1 MASRLARPLL
11 VTGIAVAPA
20 RQALKGSGSSG
31 GRAPAPAALR
41 QRTWTPSKPGDQE
54 DSQQRTEHCTN
65 VVPGRECCGGATAP
79 ALARTTIS
87 APLLMTPDASQYRD
101 HARRAV
107 RGVVG
112 GLLRWTISGCA
123 AKRRT
128 TTAALSHRGMGS
140 STGRLEGR
148 SSQAA
153 PEAARLCPMSRAS
166 VAAALTRVSLRPAAV
181 QQAAGYWSCLDC
193 SASLDSG
200 SLSGKPATVSVSCSP
215 GFEALSAASSG
226 WSCVDSLTA
235 ISLVAVAGGLP
246 RRRGSHASAS
256 AQNQQRRRAVRPLS
270 QWTTNRDSA
279 ARSRPAPEWIG
290 GAPGAHRPLGA

>member
-1 MASRLARPLL
+1 MASRLARPVL

-112 GLLRWTISGCA
+112 GLLRWT
-123 AKRRT
+123 
-128 TTAALSHRGMGS
+128 TAAAR
-140 STGRLEGR
+140 R
-148 SSQAA
+148 SAEPPQPRYRIEAWGAA
-153 PEAARLCPMSRAS
+153 PVASRA
-166 VAAALTRVSLRPAAV
+166 APPRRHR
-181 QQAAGYWSCLDC
+181 
-193 SASLDSG
+193 
-200 SLSGKPATVSVSCSP
+200 KPRDFVRCR
-215 GFEALSAASSG
+215 
-226 WSCVDSLTA
+226 
-235 ISLVAVAGGLP
+235 GLP
-246 RRRGSHASAS
+246 L
-256 AQNQQRRRAVRPLS
+256 PL
-270 QWTTNRDSA
+270 R
-279 ARSRPAPEWIG
+279 
-290 GAPGAHRPLGA
+290 

>member
-79 ALARTTIS
+79 ALARDDFC
-87 APLLMTPDASQYRD
+87 AVANDPDASQYRY

-112 GLLRWTISGCA
+112 GLL
-123 AKRRT
+123 
-128 TTAALSHRGMGS
+128 
-140 STGRLEGR
+140 
-148 SSQAA
+148 
-153 PEAARLCPMSRAS
+153 
-166 VAAALTRVSLRPAAV
+166 
-181 QQAAGYWSCLDC
+181 
-193 SASLDSG
+193 
-200 SLSGKPATVSVSCSP
+200 
-215 GFEALSAASSG
+215 
-226 WSCVDSLTA
+226 
-235 ISLVAVAGGLP
+235 
-246 RRRGSHASAS
+246 
-256 AQNQQRRRAVRPLS
+256 
-270 QWTTNRDSA
+270 
-279 ARSRPAPEWIG
+279 
-290 GAPGAHRPLGA
+290 